1 MNTSIQTL
9 TFIFDNETDHVLLF
23 QSAEEGP
30 MKRKHSGIKGIIGTT
45 EEFCQAAIRSVEQA
59 CGLNLKE
66 PVLRGVVKAIQEETQ
81 SSVIY
86 LIYESSRF
94 SGEMENKLQ
103 GRLKWVDIL
112 NIFNLQMEG
121 FVQEIMPNLLDG
133 ESFFEGSV
141 FINGQQEVLKSEIR
155 ICNSI

>member
-9 TFIFDNETDHVLLF
+9 TFIFDNETDHILLF

-30 MKRKHSGIKGIIGTT
+30 MKRKHSGIKGVIGTT
-45 EEFCQAAIRSVEQA
+45 EEFCQAAIRSIEQA
-59 CGLNLKE
+59 CGLIAEE

-81 SSVIY
+81 SSIVY

-94 SGEMENKLQ
+94 SGEMGNKLQ
-103 GRLKWVDIL
+103 GRMKWVDIL
-112 NIFNLQMEG
+112 DIFNLQMEG
-121 FVQEIMPNLLDG
+121 FVHEIMPNLLDG

-141 FINGQQEVLKSEIR
+141 YLSETQEILKSEIR